1 MKEKV
6 STHNSCVFIIP
17 LI

>member
-1 MKEKV
+1 MI
-6 STHNSCVFIIP
+6 SWFDVFIIP